1 MEFRPIERASEAF
14 QQSVTTKQIQ
24 AICQRVFGT
33 DARALSATELGAGMY
48 NNTYRI
54 ELEGQ
59 ERPVILRVAPEPGRQ
74 FRSEHQLMRNEYA
87 SVPWLAV
94 IASLMPRVI
103 AADWSHEIIGRDYMV
118 QSHLDG
124 VPAPERIGDYPRA
137 LWPKFFLQMGTIAKA
152 VHTVR
157 GPHFGPVSGPA
168 YPTWSAAVVAS
179 LEEIAADVDSLGL
192 DATDLREVAAV
203 AGHGKAVLDEI
214 AEPRMIAGDFWT
226 VNVMLDAVAPEP
238 VITGVLDFDRTWWG
252 DPEAD
257 WTIYMASKKP
267 GTERDAFWES
277 YGPRP
282 STAGA
287 AWRSDIYLA
296 RHIGAIRLE
305 RHRLGNVDL
314 VPETYK
320 EMQDVLGRLQA

>member
-1 MEFRPIERASEAF
+1 MDFRPIERASEAF
-14 QQSVTTKQIQ
+14 QQSVTTKEIQ

-103 AADWSHEIIGRDYMV
+103 AADWSHEIIGRDYVV

-137 LWPKFFLQMGTIAKA
+137 LWPKFFLQMGAIAKA

-168 YPTWSAAVVAS
+168 FPTWSAAVVAS

-203 AGHGKAVLDEI
+203 AGNGKAVLDEI
-214 AEPRMIAGDFWT
+214 TEPRMIAGDFWT
-226 VNVMLDAVAPEP
+226 VNVMLDALAPEP

>member
-1 MEFRPIERASEAF
+1 MDFRPIERDTQAF
-14 QQSVTTKQIQ
+14 QQSVTIKEIQ
-24 AICQRVFGT
+24 EICRRVFGT
-33 DARALSATELGAGMY
+33 DAQALSATELGAGMY

-74 FRSEHQLMRNEYA
+74 LRSEHQLMRNEYA

-118 QSHLDG
+118 QSLLDG

-168 YPTWSAAVVAS
+168 YPTWSTAVVAS

-192 DATDLREVAAV
+192 DSADLRKVAAV
-203 AGHGKAVLDEI
+203 AGHDGAVLDEI
-214 AEPRMIAGDFWT
+214 TEPRMIAGDFWT
-226 VNVMLDAVAPEP
+226 V
-238 VITGVLDFDRTWWG
+238 
-252 DPEAD
+252 
-257 WTIYMASKKP
+257 
-267 GTERDAFWES
+267 
-277 YGPRP
+277 
-282 STAGA
+282 
-287 AWRSDIYLA
+287 
-296 RHIGAIRLE
+296 H
-305 RHRLGNVDL
+305 
-314 VPETYK
+314 
-320 EMQDVLGRLQA
+320 